1 MVNVKKKKFQAWFSL
16 LPSLVHFG
24 NNTLVPVTREMLD
37 SGGLTMI
44 VDDNG
49 I

>member
-1 MVNVKKKKFQAWFSL
+1 MSKKKKNSKHGSL

-24 NNTLVPVTREMLD
+24 NNTLVPVTREMVD
-37 SGGLTMI
+37 SGGLSLI